1 MMRFGE
7 SGEITRFI
15 CGFFGCERS
24 ADRLFLASLPQL
36 IRINIRD
43 NPASAWLETSI
54 RHLVSEAESDRPGRS
69 ILLSRMA
76 ESLFIEALRCY
87 MEQLPSDQTGWLAGA
102 RDPVVG
108 GILALLHRDP
118 ANDWTLDELASRV
131 GSSRS
136 VIAKR
141 FDRFIGDS
149 PIAYLT
155 RWRLELGARQLR
167 ASTKPVIQIA
177 AEVGTNR
184 KRPST
189 APSSG
194 RSGCPRRNIGDGRP
208 TERLCRTDPDQSS
221 YWPHSCPG

>member
-1 MMRFGE
+1 
-7 SGEITRFI
+7 
-15 CGFFGCERS
+15 
-24 ADRLFLASLPQL
+24 
-36 IRINIRD
+36 
-43 NPASAWLETSI
+43 
-54 RHLVSEAESDRPGRS
+54 
-69 ILLSRMA
+69 MA

-118 ANDWTLDELASRV
+118 ANDWTLDELASAV

-177 AEVGTNR
+177 AEVGYESEAAFNR
-184 KRPST
+184 AFKRTFGLPPAQYRRRQANAT
-189 APSSG
+189 PVPD
-194 RSGCPRRNIGDGRP
+194 RS
-208 TERLCRTDPDQSS
+208 
-221 YWPHSCPG
+221 